1 MNWLKTL
8 FSTLFSSEMTDG
20 EIRDAIRG
28 LEEERRGETPGSD
41 YHQELTRRIERLKA
55 KLTNGD

>member
-1 MNWLKTL
+1 MNWLETLIDTL
-8 FSTLFSSEMTDG
+8 FPSEMTAG

-41 YHQELTRRIERLKA
+41 YHRELSGRIEKLKA
-55 KLTNGD
+55 RLEG